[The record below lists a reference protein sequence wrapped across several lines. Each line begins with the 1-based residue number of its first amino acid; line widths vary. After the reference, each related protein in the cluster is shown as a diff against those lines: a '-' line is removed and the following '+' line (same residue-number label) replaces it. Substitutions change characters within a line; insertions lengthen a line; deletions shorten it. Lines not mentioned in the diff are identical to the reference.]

1 MELFGEDYNLGGCN
15 GGWMASAWYFQYK
28 QGAMKESDYEYTS
41 GRTGRETA
49 CAHDKNKTVG
59 KVTNW
64 SRIRQSDGI
73 DGIKDALK
81 TTPLTI
87 AVNASSGVFQHYQ
100 SGVVGDNDGCP
111 TGINHA
117 VVIVGYTEAG
127 DGDDGDDGDDSD
139 DDSGPD
145 PQPEPPAGCNVTKW
159 WHSCNDDGRR
169 ML

>member
-41 GRTGRETA
+41 GRTGRETD
-49 CAHDKNKTVG
+49 CAHNKNKTVG

-73 DGIKDALK
+73 DGIKEALK

-87 AVNASSGVFQHYQ
+87 AVNASSGVFQHYR
-100 SGVVGDNDGCP
+100 SGVVGANDGCP

-127 DGDDGDDGDDSD
+127 DGDDGDDSD
-139 DDSGPD
+139 DESGPD